1 MQGIFD
7 MIYQTDFI
15 DDPNFKHL
23 QEAFDKETMP
33 ELFSI
38 LEDYKSHNDF
48 LKLKNAFQALA
59 KP

>member
-1 MQGIFD
+1 LKGIFN

-15 DDPNFKHL
+15 DDPEFKHL

-33 ELFSI
+33 ELFSV

-48 LKLKNAFQALA
+48 L
-59 KP
+59 